1 MRNEVEEL
9 LYLLEEYMEAHVQ
22 INPKSIVNTL
32 KQLNVECSPYGL
44 KYDVSESG
52 RRMDMIV
59 FYYAGVRCDI
69 TLINEY
75 IVSIDID
82 TKGALMRMDLNLL
95 F

>member
-1 MRNEVEEL
+1 MNTEL
-9 LYLLEEYMEAHVQ
+9 YDLINLLDEYMEAHVP

-44 KYDVSESG
+44 RYDVSESG

-59 FYYAGVRCDI
+59 FYYAGARYDI
-69 TLINEY
+69 TLIDEY

-82 TKGALMRMDLNLL
+82 QKGALMRMDLDLL